1 MHLTMLLDMAAD
13 GFGDRRAVGTTDAA
27 ITAGEL
33 RQRAWTGA
41 RVLREREASALIYLT
56 TNGTAFPVAMFS
68 AAYAGVPLVPL
79 NYRLG
84 AAQLSE
90 LLSRHPKALV
100 IAAPGA
106 HDLVDAAGL
115 PAITTAQWIEAT
127 AGDPGEVVPDVDF
140 DSPAVIIYTS
150 GTTSAPKGVL
160 LRHQNL
166 VSYVIGTVEYMSADE
181 DDVALVCVPPYHIAA
196 VANCVTNLYAG
207 RRTVVLDHFDAG
219 DWLATVRAEQV
230 TNALVVPT
238 MLARIV
244 EHCIDRD
251 SGDIDSDSGDK
262 AVPSLR
268 TLAYGGAP
276 MPARI
281 IERALEMWPKVGF
294 VNAYG
299 LTETSSTV
307 AVLGP
312 EDHRA
317 ALASSD
323 PAVRARLGSAGRVI
337 PTVDLAILDS
347 VGNELPTGAV
357 GRICLR
363 GEQVSAEYAGIGRAV
378 DDNGFFDTRD
388 EGYVDEEG
396 FLFIGGRVDDTIIR
410 GGENI
415 APAEIEAV
423 LMEDPSVGDV
433 AVIGVPDDEWG
444 QRIEAVVVP
453 MPGGSVDPEAL
464 RALVRSKLRGSKT
477 PDRIHVLEEL
487 PRTETGKLIRRQI
500 RGLLPALSPALGGRA
515 LQDVHRARVPEAD
528 HVGQPDPGTLDLA
541 VARLTAQVGRHL
553 VDVGDPGGGDGVP
566 LGLKPAGDVDR
577 RAGVAPGRAGVE
589 EVGRAP
595 GGHSRR
601 LS

>member
-13 GFGDRRAVGTTDAA
+13 GFGDRRVVGASDAA
-27 ITAGEL
+27 MTAEEL

-41 RVLREREASALIYLT
+41 RVLEERQATALVYLA

-84 AAQLSE
+84 GAQLSD

-106 HDLVDAAGL
+106 HDVVDAAGL
-115 PAITTAQWIEAT
+115 SRISTAQWLELADGDT
-127 AGDPGEVVPDVDF
+127 AESVTDLDVDA
-140 DSPAVIIYTS
+140 PAVIIYTS

-181 DDVALVCVPPYHIAA
+181 DDVALVSVPPYHIPP
-196 VANCVTNLYAG
+196 VANCLTNLCAG

-219 DWLATVRAEQV
+219 NWLATVRAEQV

-244 EHCIDRD
+244 EHCIAT
-251 SGDIDSDSGDK
+251 DSGDK

-281 IERALEMWPKVGF
+281 IEQALEMWPEVGF

-317 ALASSD
+317 ALASAD

-337 PTVDLAILDS
+337 PTIDLAVLDS
-347 VGNELPTGAV
+347 VGNELPAGTV
-357 GRICLR
+357 GWICLR
-363 GEQVSAEYAGIGRAV
+363 GQQVSAEYAGIGRSV
-378 DDNGFFDTRD
+378 DENGLFDTPD
-388 EGYVDEEG
+388 EGYVAEAG
-396 FLFIGGRVDDTIIR
+396 FLVIGG
-410 GGENI
+410 
-415 APAEIEAV
+415 
-423 LMEDPSVGDV
+423 
-433 AVIGVPDDEWG
+433 
-444 QRIEAVVVP
+444 
-453 MPGGSVDPEAL
+453 PG
-464 RALVRSKLRGSKT
+464 
-477 PDRIHVLEEL
+477 
-487 PRTETGKLIRRQI
+487 
-500 RGLLPALSPALGGRA
+500 
-515 LQDVHRARVPEAD
+515 
-528 HVGQPDPGTLDLA
+528 
-541 VARLTAQVGRHL
+541 
-553 VDVGDPGGGDGVP
+553 
-566 LGLKPAGDVDR
+566 
-577 RAGVAPGRAGVE
+577 
-589 EVGRAP
+589 
-595 GGHSRR
+595 
-601 LS
+601 

>member
-13 GFGDRRAVGTTDAA
+13 GFGDRRVVGTTGAA
-27 ITAGEL
+27 VTAEEL
-33 RQRAWTGA
+33 RRRAQAGA
-41 RVLREREASALIYLT
+41 LVLRERLPRGPEAGALIYLA

-84 AAQLSE
+84 AAQLSD
-90 LLSRHPKALV
+90 LLGRHPNALV
-100 IAAPGA
+100 IAAPSA
-106 HDLVDAAGL
+106 HDVVDAAGL
-115 PAITTAQWIEAT
+115 PRVSPAQWMELSAVEA
-127 AGDPGEVVPDVDF
+127 GEAVPDQDGE
-140 DSPAVIIYTS
+140 SPAVIIYTS

-166 VSYVIGTVEYMSADE
+166 VSYVIGTVEYMSAGPG
-181 DDVALVCVPPYHIAA
+181 DVALVCVPPYHIAA

-244 EHCIDRD
+244 EYCVDR
-251 SGDIDSDSGDK
+251 SGTCETS
-262 AVPSLR
+262 VPSLR

-281 IERALEMWPKVGF
+281 IEQALGMWPEVGF

-323 PAVRARLGSAGRVI
+323 PAIRARLGSAGRVI
-337 PTVDLAILDS
+337 PTVDLVILDS
-347 VGNELPTGAV
+347 RGNELPAGAV

-378 DDNGFFDTRD
+378 DANGYFDTRD
-388 EGYVDEEG
+388 EGFLDEDG

-423 LMEDPSVGDV
+423 LMEDPSVGDA

-453 MPGGSVDPEAL
+453 VPGSSVDPDAL
-464 RALVRSKLRGSKT
+464 RALVRARLRGSKT
-477 PDRIHVLEEL
+477 PDRVHVLEEL
-487 PRTETGKLIRRQI
+487 PRTETGKLIRRQV
-500 RGLLPALSPALGGRA
+500 RGLLPALASPAPVPTSAAGGRRRQGGRPRRSGSCWRASPPRGWRTPRRGLVAGGRA
-515 LQDVHRARVPEAD
+515 
-528 HVGQPDPGTLDLA
+528 
-541 VARLTAQVGRHL
+541 
-553 VDVGDPGGGDGVP
+553 
-566 LGLKPAGDVDR
+566 R
-577 RAGVAPGRAGVE
+577 RA
-589 EVGRAP
+589 
-595 GGHSRR
+595 
-601 LS
+601 